1 MPVPATII
9 AIQLPAT
16 TQDSDRIDCACSKDK
31 CISTSHVFGVQHI
44 DRVFGFYE
52 F

>member
-1 MPVPATII
+1 VPATVI

-16 TQDSDRIDCACSKDK
+16 TQDSDRIDCACSKNK
-31 CISTSHVFGVQHI
+31 MHFNFSRFGVQHT
-44 DRVFGFYE
+44 DSVFGFYE